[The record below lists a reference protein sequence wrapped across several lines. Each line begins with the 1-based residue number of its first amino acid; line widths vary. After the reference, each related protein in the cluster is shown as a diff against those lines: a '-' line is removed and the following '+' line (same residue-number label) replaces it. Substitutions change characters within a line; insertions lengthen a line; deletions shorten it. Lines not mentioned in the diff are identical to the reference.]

1 MSRQILL
8 FIVVLLLMLGHA
20 SAQDKVDVDALDQK
34 LQRHLQTKMP
44 GWQYERIEPIQ
55 GSKGVLIQKWTTSN
69 RGVRIVVT
77 RSKTAAEAKAHI
89 ENFMKEVKGEPLR
102 GFGDDAFVWGFEES
116 DLEVRR
122 GRYIFDLNAGADVL
136 RDPDA
141 LSITSTER
149 HARAKAE
156 VRRIIRE
163 FAKHVVDAVDS
174 P

>member
-1 MSRQILL
+1 
-8 FIVVLLLMLGHA
+8 MLGHA
-20 SAQDKVDVDALDQK
+20 AAQDNLDVDALDEK
-34 LQRHLQTKMP
+34 LHRHLQTKMP
-44 GWQYERIEPIQ
+44 GWKHERIEPIQ
-55 GSKGVLIQKWTTSN
+55 GSKGVLIQNWTISN
-69 RGVRIVVT
+69 RGVRIAVT
-77 RSKTAAEAKAHI
+77 RAKTAAEAKARI
-89 ENFMKEVKGEPLR
+89 ENFMREVKGELLT

-136 RDPDA
+136 SDPDA
-141 LSITSTER
+141 SSITSAER

-163 FAKHVVDAVDS
+163 FARHVLDAVDA